1 MRKADMLAIL
11 IKAAEVSSCT
21 EFVVIGSQAIHGTWP
36 DPEMDVVLR
45 SNDLDL
51 FPLHG
56 YGDSNVVYEEL
67 MLHLGQDSDFD
78 LETGTYIEAVS
89 ETLARLP
96 PDWSTRTLREV
107 VGSVEIGG
115 SRREVTVIFPEIHD
129 LTVSKLAIRREKDL
143 EFLAGVVDLG
153 LVEQSILR
161 SRYQQTPRIT
171 NDLSRDLRISTRL
184 LIDAIAGILKR
195 KAEITYQISTEAA
208 RGCMFPRCRCAS
220 GHLF

>member
-56 YGDSNVVYEEL
+56 YGDSNVV
-67 MLHLGQDSDFD
+67 
-78 LETGTYIEAVS
+78 S
-89 ETLARLP
+89 ETLARRP

-171 NDLSRDLRISTRL
+171 NDRLVEGLADIDEAFDRRD
-184 LIDAIAGILKR
+184 
-195 KAEITYQISTEAA
+195 
-208 RGCMFPRCRCAS
+208 RGHPQAQ
-220 GHLF
+220 G